1 MFNPNQIN
9 DTFMYLGALKDILLG
24 AVGGVITYLFAYEKA
39 KRGGSKIVF
48 SFTSLTIN
56 ITLGCF
62 VAYLIGTALPLDVQ
76 FRDIIISF
84 SALSAYNIL
93 LLVESRFAEWLLS
106 KFTKGK
112 Q

>member
-1 MFNPNQIN
+1 MFNPNQMN

-48 SFTSLTIN
+48 SFASLTIN
-56 ITLGCF
+56 IALGCF
-62 VAYLIGTALPLDVQ
+62 VAYLVGTSLPLDIQ
-76 FRDIIISF
+76 FRDIVISF

-93 LLVESRFAEWLLS
+93 LLVESRFAEWLLN
-106 KFTKGK
+106 KFIKGK
-112 Q
+112 

>member
-1 MFNPNQIN
+1 MFNPNHMN

-24 AVGGVITYLFAYEKA
+24 AIGGIVTYLFAYEKA
-39 KRGGSKIVF
+39 KRGGNKIVF

-62 VAYLIGTALPLDVQ
+62 VAYLVGTALPLDVQ

-93 LLVESRFAEWLLS
+93 LLVESRFAEWLLY
-106 KFTKGK
+106 KVTKGK
-112 Q
+112 

>member
-48 SFTSLTIN
+48 SFASLTIN
-56 ITLGCF
+56 MTLGCF
-62 VAYLIGTALPLDVQ
+62 VAYLIGTALPLDIQ
-76 FRDIIISF
+76 FRDMMISF

-93 LLVESRFAEWLLS
+93 LLVESRFAEWLLD
-106 KFTKGK
+106 KFIKGK
-112 Q
+112 